1 MSSTFGDSAAPTS
14 APSPAPREAPPVY
27 PPGSLE
33 ALLQGVT
40 LTKAAQATLV
50 VLGVVGAFSL
60 VVRFS
65 ATLFTFFGAV
75 VLGTALRP
83 GLDWFHRR
91 GCSRRASASLV
102 YLAVVA
108 LLVGFVV
115 LLLPLVISQS
125 ASAASALPR
134 WVEQARDRLRA
145 SSSTVLQRL
154 ASELPTLGDPQTA
167 ASPPVKVTGEQAF
180 AGSKLFGNG
189 VFTVLAL
196 LLLGFYWSLEGET
209 AVRTLVRFLPV
220 NRRELTRRI
229 IEEAEAK
236 VGSFVRGQLVVC
248 LMTLAMS
255 IVTFTALGLPNALVL
270 AAIAGAMGAVPIF
283 GAPLGFLPAVLVA
296 ASVQP
301 ALVPWVI
308 GAGAL
313 IHAIQDYVVAPH
325 VMRDAVG
332 VHPFVALLAIT
343 GFGSLIGVAG
353 ALLAVPLAA
362 VVQLLLDRFV
372 FEVKRP
378 QRLWTPRRDR
388 LGVLRLAAQK
398 LAHDVRRQARR
409 KAEET
414 GEVDDDAE
422 DLVES
427 IADELDQ
434 LLEQQTLEV
443 VPPGDF
449 VQPALEPHPL
459 RLGGN
464 P

>member
-1 MSSTFGDSAAPTS
+1 MNRFGDPAAPPG
-14 APSPAPREAPPVY
+14 APSPREE

-33 ALLQGVT
+33 ALLSGVT
-40 LTKAAQATLV
+40 LGQAARATLV

-65 ATLFTFFGAV
+65 PTLFTLFGAV

-83 GLDWFHRR
+83 ALEWFRRR
-91 GCSRRASASLV
+91 GCSRRASASLA
-102 YLAVVA
+102 YLAVA
-108 LLVGFVV
+108 AALVGFAL
-115 LLLPLVISQS
+115 LLLPLVLSQS
-125 ASAASALPR
+125 ASAAAALPR
-134 WVEQARDRLRA
+134 WVEQAREKLRA

-154 ASELPTLGDPQTA
+154 ASELPTIGDPEA
-167 ASPPVKVTGEQAF
+167 AGERSIEVTGAQAF
-180 AGSKLFGNG
+180 AGSKLLGNG
-189 VFTVLAL
+189 LFTALAL

-209 AVRTLVRFLPV
+209 ATRSMVRFLPP
-220 NRRELTRRI
+220 NRRDLARRLV
-229 IEEAEAK
+229 EEAEAK

-248 LMTLAMS
+248 LMTMAMS

-270 AAIAGAMGAVPIF
+270 ATIAGAMGAVPIF
-283 GAPLGFLPAVLVA
+283 GAPLGFLPALLVA
-296 ASVQP
+296 ASVDP
-301 ALVPWVI
+301 LLVPWVI
-308 GAGAL
+308 AAGSV
-313 IHAIQDYVVAPH
+313 IHLVQDYVVAPH

-343 GFGSLIGVAG
+343 GFGSLLGVAG

-372 FEVKRP
+372 FEVRRP
-378 QRLWTPRRDR
+378 QRRGSPRRDR
-388 LGVLRLAAQK
+388 LGVLRLAAQE
-398 LAHDVRRQARR
+398 LALDARRQARR
-409 KAEET
+409 KVEET

-443 VPPGDF
+443 VPPEDF

-459 RLGGN
+459 ALGGEGRR
-464 P
+464 

>member
-1 MSSTFGDSAAPTS
+1 
-14 APSPAPREAPPVY
+14 
-27 PPGSLE
+27 
-33 ALLQGVT
+33 
-40 LTKAAQATLV
+40 V
-50 VLGVVGAFSL
+50 VLGVLGLFSL
-60 VVRFS
+60 VVRFG
-65 ATLFTFFGAV
+65 ATLLTFFGAV

-83 GLDWFHRR
+83 GVEWFHRR
-91 GCSRRASASLV
+91 GCTRRASASLV
-102 YLAVVA
+102 YLAVA
-108 LLVGFVV
+108 AALVGFVV
-115 LLLPLVISQS
+115 LLLPLALSQS
-125 ASAASALPR
+125 ANAAAALPR
-134 WVEQARDRLRA
+134 WVEQARERLRA

-154 ASELPTLGDPQTA
+154 ATELPTLGDPESA
-167 ASPPVKVTGEQAF
+167 ASPQMEVTGAQAF
-180 AGSKLFGNG
+180 AGSRFLGTG
-189 VFTVLAL
+189 AFTVLAL

-209 AVRTLVRFLPV
+209 AVRTLVRFLPP
-220 NRRELTRRI
+220 NRRDLARRI
-229 IEEAEAK
+229 VEEAEDK
-236 VGSFVRGQLVVC
+236 VGRFVRGQLVVC
-248 LMTLAMS
+248 LVTMALS
-255 IVTFTALGLPNALVL
+255 IVTFTVMGLPNALIL

-296 ASVQP
+296 ASVDP
-301 ALVPWVI
+301 LLVPWVV

-313 IHAIQDYVVAPH
+313 IHATQDYVVAPH
-325 VMRDAVG
+325 VMSDAVG

-372 FEVKRP
+372 FEVRKP
-378 QRLWTPRRDR
+378 QRLLTPRRDR

-398 LAHDVRRQARR
+398 LALDARRQARR
-409 KAEET
+409 KVEET

-434 LLEQQTLEV
+434 LLDQQTLEV

-459 RLGGN
+459 ELGERA

>member
-1 MSSTFGDSAAPTS
+1 MT
-14 APSPAPREAPPVY
+14 PREPPPRS

-33 ALLQGVT
+33 ALLEGVT
-40 LTKAAQATLV
+40 LLKAAQATLV

-60 VVRFS
+60 AVRFS

-83 GLDWFHRR
+83 GLEWFHRR

-102 YLAVVA
+102 YLAVVS
-108 LLVGFVV
+108 LLAGFVV
-115 LLLPLVISQS
+115 LLLPLVITQS

-134 WVEQARDRLRA
+134 WTEQARERLR
-145 SSSTVLQRL
+145 SSSSAVLRRL
-154 ASELPTLGDPQTA
+154 ASELPALGDPESA
-167 ASPPVKVTGEQAF
+167 ASRSIEVTGAQAF
-180 AGSKLFGNG
+180 AGSKLLGNG
-189 VFTVLAL
+189 VFTILAL

-209 AVRTLVRFLPV
+209 AVRTLVRFLPA
-220 NRRELTRRI
+220 NRRDMTRRLV
-229 IEEAEAK
+229 EEAEEK

-248 LMTLAMS
+248 LVTLALS

-296 ASVQP
+296 ASVDP
-301 ALVPWVI
+301 LLVPWVI
-308 GAGAL
+308 GAGAM
-313 IHAIQDYVVAPH
+313 IHATQDYVVAPR

-343 GFGSLIGVAG
+343 GFASLIGVAG
-353 ALLAVPLAA
+353 ALLAVPMAA

-388 LGVLRLAAQK
+388 LGVLRVTAQK
-398 LAHDVRRQARR
+398 LALDARRQARQ
-409 KAEET
+409 KVEET

-443 VPPGDF
+443 VPP
-449 VQPALEPHPL
+449 ALEPHPL
-459 RLGGN
+459 ELGKRAQ
-464 P
+464 

>member
-1 MSSTFGDSAAPTS
+1 MSTIGDPVAPIS
-14 APSPAPREAPPVY
+14 APSPREPPPRY

-40 LTKAAQATLV
+40 PLKAAQATLV
-50 VLGVVGAFSL
+50 VLGIVGLFSL

-83 GLDWFHRR
+83 GLEWFHRR
-91 GCSRRASASLV
+91 GASRRASASLV
-102 YLAVVA
+102 YLLVVA
-108 LLVGFVV
+108 ALVGFVV
-115 LLLPLVISQS
+115 LLLPLVLHQS

-134 WVEQARDRLRA
+134 WVEQARERLRA

-154 ASELPTLGDPQTA
+154 ASELPTVGDPESA
-167 ASPPVKVTGEQAF
+167 ASPPIEVTGAQAF
-180 AGSKLFGNG
+180 AGSKLLGNG

-209 AVRTLVRFLPV
+209 ATRTLVRFLPA
-220 NRRELTRRI
+220 NRRDLARRI
-229 IEEAEAK
+229 VEEAEAK

-248 LMTLAMS
+248 LVTMALS

-296 ASVQP
+296 ASVDP
-301 ALVPWVI
+301 LLVPWVI

-313 IHAIQDYVVAPH
+313 IHATQDYVVAPH
-325 VMRDAVG
+325 VMSDAVG

-372 FEVKRP
+372 FDVRKP

-388 LGVLRLAAQK
+388 LGVLRLTAQK
-398 LAHDVRRQARR
+398 LALDARRQARR
-409 KAEET
+409 KVEET

-443 VPPGDF
+443 VPPEDF

-459 RLGGN
+459 DLGGERR
-464 P
+464 